1 MIDPRDPGAISPGA
15 PADTRSIRDDVV
27 DFARTLINLGAN
39 PTNAEARARYLELI
53 APGETA
59 ARAAELAECSG
70 CELTGR
76 GIWRRFILHPILEAP
91 YRDRQ
96 AGADLLAIA
105 RAAGASTVGLARWPE
120 RGDVVIVGGGAD
132 GGGPEHAWTSL
143 GVEGDSSEHARGIEK
158 HEGLDGGQLD
168 DDGKQLILVR
178 RHQLRRGL
186 DTTSSYA
193 RRVRCVLDVKKI
205 IGAFGRRGAL
215 GQSSR

>member
-15 PADTRSIRDDVV
+15 PADARSIRDDVV
-27 DFARTLINLGAN
+27 DFARTLVNLGAN
-39 PTNAEARARYLELI
+39 PANAEARARYLELI

-76 GIWRRFILHPILEAP
+76 GIWRRFILHKILENR

-105 RAAGASTVGLARWPE
+105 RQAKAATTGLSRWPD

-132 GGGPEHAWTSL
+132 GGGPEHAWTCLS
-143 GVEGDSSEHARGIEK
+143 VEVGSSERADPLEK
-158 HEGLDGGQLD
+158 HEALDGGQRD
-168 DDGKQLILVR
+168 AAGKQLILVR
-178 RHQLRRGL
+178 HHELHRGF
-186 DTTSSYA
+186 DRTATYN
-193 RRVRCVLDVKKI
+193 RRVRWVLDVEKI
-205 IGAFGRRGAL
+205 VSAFAR
-215 GQSSR
+215 